1 MSDTISNFRHIAE
14 AADCGFNVVGADKLT
29 TFKGGGSAP
38 MFAPYDLVMFVKIY
52 GELTA
57 QGYCPYVMGAGSNT
71 VIADGVTDT
80 PVISTCML
88 CGTEY
93 AEGLL
98 YAECGV
104 KMSDVTK
111 IFRQNGYGGFEF
123 LSGVPATVGG
133 AVKMNASAFL
143 SQTADY
149 IYNIVVL
156 TSDNGKIDIIS
167 LDGADIDF
175 AYRKGVDGI
184 VLSATLKADTSL
196 NRAASLKLSRR
207 YLAQRR
213 AKQPMLPSCGSVFKN
228 GAQPSGKLIEECG
241 LKGRRSGGA
250 QISEKHANFIVNTG
264 GATADDFM
272 SLVRLC
278 ECSVYEKFG
287 LTLEREFV
295 YLE

>member
-1 MSDTISNFRHIAE
+1 MRDIISRFGHIADI
-14 AADCGFNVVGADKLT
+14 ADCGFNVVGADKLT
-29 TFKGGGSAP
+29 TFKGGGSAFV
-38 MFAPYDLVMFVKIY
+38 FAPYDIAMFVRIY

-57 QGYCPYVMGAGSNT
+57 QGYCPYILGAGSNT
-71 VIADGVTDT
+71 VIADGVINT
-80 PVISTCML
+80 PVISTRLL

-93 AEGLL
+93 VHGLL

-104 KMSDVTK
+104 RLSDVTK

-143 SQTADY
+143 SQTADNVCE
-149 IYNIVVL
+149 ITVL
-156 TSDNGKIDIIS
+156 TLDNGKTDIIT
-167 LDGADIDF
+167 LDGADIGF

-184 VLSATLKADTSL
+184 VLSAKLKADTSL
-196 NRAASLKLSRR
+196 NKAASRELSRR

-228 GAQPSGKLIEECG
+228 GVQPSGRLIEECG

-264 GATADDFM
+264 DATASDFM

-278 ECSVYEKFG
+278 ESSVYEKFG
-287 LTLEREFV
+287 LKLEREFV